1 VKLTASDDEVSG
13 EEDLEPVVES
23 SEAESDDSY
32 GVPASGSGSDKSVD
46 TGDSESKLS

>member
-1 VKLTASDDEVSG
+1 VKLTASDDEASG

-32 GVPASGSGSDKSVD
+32 
-46 TGDSESKLS
+46 